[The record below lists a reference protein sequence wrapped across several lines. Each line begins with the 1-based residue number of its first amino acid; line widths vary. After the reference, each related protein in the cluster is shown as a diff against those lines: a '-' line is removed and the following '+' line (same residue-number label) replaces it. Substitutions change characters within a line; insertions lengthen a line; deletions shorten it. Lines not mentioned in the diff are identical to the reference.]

1 MRALLQRDPSK
12 RLGSRRGAN
21 DIKAHPFLRGIDWP
35 LIRHVVFQSSLP
47 LNSLFLLV
55 LYWRWSV
62 SHQFTISDAVSETSQ
77 WRQAVF
83 PTIWLG
89 CISMGVW
96 QVPPPLDAPLDLTT
110 TQVEAD
116 DKGVEVLEWEESEA
130 TWDITSDAFYCCKFI
145 FSQKTIPISFHNFLT
160 MVAIVTFAAS
170 FLGTWSLQRI
180 NLALSKQLLKLSRCK
195 SKNVVTWWNRHQED
209 HFHQADRNSANQVP

>member
-35 LIRHVVFQSSLP
+35 LIRHVVFQSSFP

-55 LYWRWSV
+55 LYGRWSV
-62 SHQFTISDAVSETSQ
+62 SHQFTISDAVSKTSQ

-83 PTIWLG
+83 PTIWLW

-116 DKGVEVLEWEESEA
+116 DKGVEVLEWEECEA
-130 TWDITSDAFYCCKFI
+130 TWDVTSDAFYCCKFI
-145 FSQKTIPISFHNFLT
+145 FSQKKIPISFHTLLT
-160 MVAIVTFAAS
+160 MVAIITFAAS
-170 FLGTWSLQRI
+170 FLGTWSLPED
-180 NLALSKQLLKLSRCK
+180 K
-195 SKNVVTWWNRHQED
+195 SGFVWTVVKAFT
-209 HFHQADRNSANQVP
+209 V